1 MNILNEDISILELS
15 VRGYNV
21 LLSAN
26 IRTVGQLV
34 EKTEFEILKYK
45 NMGKKNLN
53 EYKEKLSKYNLF
65 LKDDNKNKESKM
77 SNTKQSTFMKL
88 FKTDVSEYVKKKGN
102 FNYLSWAY
110 AVQELKRACPTAR
123 WGVTKAEDGSPF
135 FQTACGYF
143 VEVWVDVDG
152 VSLSQVHPVLDNRNQ
167 AIEKPTAFQINT
179 SLQRALA
186 KCIALHGLGLYIF
199 AGEDLPE
206 PDALTPAEEKELYGL
221 AKPLGKKFV
230 DDLKSKVASMDLN
243 ANNYDIC
250 LEKINNM
257 IKEKK

>member
-1 MNILNEDISILELS
+1 
-15 VRGYNV
+15 
-21 LLSAN
+21 
-26 IRTVGQLV
+26 
-34 EKTEFEILKYK
+34 
-45 NMGKKNLN
+45 
-53 EYKEKLSKYNLF
+53 
-65 LKDDNKNKESKM
+65 M
-77 SNTKQSTFMKL
+77 SNTKQNTFMKL
-88 FKTDVSEYVKKKGN
+88 FKTDVSKYTEKKGK

-110 AVQELKRACPTAR
+110 AVQELKKVCPTGR

-167 AIEKPTAFQINT
+167 AIESPNAFQINT

-206 PDALTPAEEKELYGL
+206 PDALTPKEEENLYDF

-230 DDLKSKVASMDLN
+230 DDLKAKVSKMEIN
-243 ANNYDIC
+243 TNNYENCMNKIDEMSH
-250 LEKINNM
+250 EKQAV
-257 IKEKK
+257 KGE

>member
-1 MNILNEDISILELS
+1 
-15 VRGYNV
+15 
-21 LLSAN
+21 
-26 IRTVGQLV
+26 
-34 EKTEFEILKYK
+34 
-45 NMGKKNLN
+45 
-53 EYKEKLSKYNLF
+53 
-65 LKDDNKNKESKM
+65 
-77 SNTKQSTFMKL
+77 MKL
-88 FKTDVSEYVKKKGN
+88 FKTDVSKYTEKKGK

-110 AVQELKRACPTAR
+110 AVQELKKVCPTAR

-167 AIEKPTAFQINT
+167 AIESPTAFQINT

-206 PDALTPAEEKELYGL
+206 PDALTPDEEKNLYAM

-230 DDLKSKVASMDLN
+230 DDLKAKVLKMEIN
-243 ANNYDIC
+243 TNNYENCMNKIDEMSH
-250 LEKINNM
+250 EKQAV
-257 IKEKK
+257 KGE